1 MFSWFRQN
9 RSPVVNQKQRLF
21 GSSENAIMQASQQ
34 HQGYMKVGEVLHLQG
49 PHISLEALSTAISQ
63 LQRRHPT
70 LRSRLQINPEKP
82 NSYLL
87 EEDDTLQLKIREI
100 PRKRADHS
108 TFWRKEWREREKDT
122 TVIGQGLA
130 EFWLLQV
137 CDSRCQLFRFCFV
150 PLMNNTRYMMSLIF
164 L

>member
-1 MFSWFRQN
+1 MFSWLRQN
-9 RSPVVNQKQRLF
+9 NLPVLSQKQRLF
-21 GSSENAIMQASQQ
+21 GSAENALMQASQQ

-49 PHISLEALSTAISQ
+49 PHISLETLSVAISH
-63 LQRRHPT
+63 LQRRHPV
-70 LRSRLQINPEKP
+70 LRSRLQLNSDIP

-100 PRKRADHS
+100 PRQRADHLI
-108 TFWRKEWREREKDT
+108 FWRQEWRKREKET

-137 CDSRCQLFRFCFV
+137 YQTLFHV
-150 PLMNNTRYMMSLIF
+150 LS
-164 L
+164 